1 MNVETHD
8 ANVTGQYEDRA
19 GAYVTSSVHAAGE
32 DLDLMARAVAAE
44 GQGHALDVGC
54 GGGHVSFR
62 LAPLVH
68 RIVAHDLT
76 PSMLAAVSVEAE
88 RRGIRNIETRQGR
101 AESLPD
107 ADATFDIVATRY
119 SAHHWGD
126 LPAGLAEMRRVL
138 KPGGLGLFMDVVSP
152 GDALL
157 DTWLQASSCCA
168 TRRTSA
174 IVRSTS
180 GSHSSRRPASLSPS
194 AIAFGCILPSAP
206 GSSECKRRRFSSKA
220 SARLRER
227 LQPRLPATSRSSRMA
242 ASRSTPRFSSPG
254 QPDSSRQPRPA
265 AGPGSRATRSL
276 RRDRRPRRCC
286 AAASR
291 RHRPPPLRTS
301 LASTPRPW
309 R

>member
-157 DTWLQASSCCA
+157 DTWLQALELLRDPSH
-168 TRRTSA
+168 
-174 IVRSTS
+174 VRNRSVDEWIALLAQAGFS
-180 GSHSSRRPASLSPS
+180 IAECHRFRLHL
-194 AIAFGCILPSAP
+194 AFGPWIERMQTPPVLVEGIRALEGKATAEVARHFALEPD
-206 GSSECKRRRFSSKA
+206 GSFTIDTA
-220 SARLRER
+220 LFVAR
-227 LQPRLPATSRSSRMA
+227 A
-242 ASRSTPRFSSPG
+242 A
-254 QPDSSRQPRPA
+254 
-265 AGPGSRATRSL
+265 
-276 RRDRRPRRCC
+276 
-286 AAASR
+286 
-291 RHRPPPLRTS
+291 
-301 LASTPRPW
+301 
-309 R
+309 